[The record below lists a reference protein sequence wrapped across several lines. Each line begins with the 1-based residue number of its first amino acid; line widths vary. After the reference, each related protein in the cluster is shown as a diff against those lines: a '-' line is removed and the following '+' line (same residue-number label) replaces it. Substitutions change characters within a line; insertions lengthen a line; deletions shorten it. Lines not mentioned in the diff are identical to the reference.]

1 MHTHSADVATT
12 KTTTKPLGVRARRA
26 RWPLDGRTRESRK
39 LRALVSDLSRQ
50 FHIAADDPLVARA
63 AQLALAAEQA
73 RRQLIRNAPG
83 ASVEGLVKLENLARR
98 AALDVSNKAHAK
110 PNGEPDL
117 QTYLRQIATD
127 ESANAISGSSDN
139 DITTSSEAET
149 LTSEAVAPADEAAQ

>member
-1 MHTHSADVATT
+1 MHADSSQCAVTKSAQR
-12 KTTTKPLGVRARRA
+12 PLGVRARRA

-39 LRALVSDLSRQ
+39 LRALVADLSRQ

-98 AALDVSNKAHAK
+98 AALDVSNKAKDK
-110 PNGEPDL
+110 PSNGPTLAEYLASRAEPEV
-117 QTYLRQIATD
+117 I
-127 ESANAISGSSDN
+127 G
-139 DITTSSEAET
+139 
-149 LTSEAVAPADEAAQ
+149 

>member
-1 MHTHSADVATT
+1 MHADSSQCAVTKSAQR
-12 KTTTKPLGVRARRA
+12 PLGVRARRA

-39 LRALVSDLSRQ
+39 LRALVADLSRQ

-98 AALDVSNKAHAK
+98 AALDVSNKAKDK
-110 PNGEPDL
+110 PNGEPTL
-117 QTYLRQIATD
+117 AQYL
-127 ESANAISGSSDN
+127 ANRTEPVIG
-139 DITTSSEAET
+139 
-149 LTSEAVAPADEAAQ
+149 

>member
-1 MHTHSADVATT
+1 MHTHSADVAAA
-12 KTTTKPLGVRARRA
+12 KPAQRPLGVRARRA

-39 LRALVSDLSRQ
+39 LRALVADLSRQ

-110 PNGEPDL
+110 PNAGPTLQEYLASIEPEV
-117 QTYLRQIATD
+117 I
-127 ESANAISGSSDN
+127 G
-139 DITTSSEAET
+139 
-149 LTSEAVAPADEAAQ
+149 